1 MLVELVVENYAVVER
16 LRVRFH
22 HGFHALTGETG
33 SGKSIVVDA
42 VSLLLGGRASAEMVR
57 TGATRARISGI
68 FEFPDDP
75 GLRQLMENSG
85 IDTEEGEILIEREI
99 QANGKSRAFA
109 ASRPVTIA
117 FLREAAPYLADIHG
131 QNDQQRLFNPDA
143 QRELLDEF
151 AQAQTLKTE
160 VAGIWRQLRGCD
172 TELKELSKRE
182 QEQLRLSDL
191 WSFQRK
197 EIESAALKPNEDA
210 TLEADRRVLQNVTR
224 LSENAEAAYT
234 ALYDGPASAV
244 AQLRT
249 GVRRLQELV
258 KIDESVKEIL
268 DTLNPAIIASEE
280 ASRALRDYVGK
291 LEADP
296 ARLESVETRLAGL
309 EKLKRKYGSSI
320 EEILAFLAD
329 VQQKMSIVET
339 ATERREELAKRK
351 AKLDTEYITAATKL
365 TEKRRDAA
373 RKLDKKIEKELA
385 TLAMPGAKFKI
396 QVTPTSPAEH
406 GADAIGFVLSAN
418 AGEELRGLDKVA
430 SGGEVSRVALA
441 IQTCLGTPSHGTP
454 HLLIFDEVDAGIGGE
469 AAESVGRRLK
479 GLATS
484 NQVICVTHQA
494 QIAGFADHHY
504 RVEKHEVK
512 GRTVAAMEEL
522 TGEERTREVGR
533 MLSGQRLT
541 PEALKHAEQLIR
553 TSSV

>member
-57 TGATRARISGI
+57 TGSTRARISGI

-151 AQAQTLKTE
+151 AQAQTLKNE
-160 VAGIWRQLRGCD
+160 VAAIWRQLRGCD

-197 EIESAALKPNEDA
+197 EIESAALKPNEDV

-296 ARLESVETRLAGL
+296 ARLESVETRLASL

-351 AKLDTEYITAATKL
+351 AKLDTEYAAAATKL

-396 QVTPTSPAEH
+396 QVTPASNAEH